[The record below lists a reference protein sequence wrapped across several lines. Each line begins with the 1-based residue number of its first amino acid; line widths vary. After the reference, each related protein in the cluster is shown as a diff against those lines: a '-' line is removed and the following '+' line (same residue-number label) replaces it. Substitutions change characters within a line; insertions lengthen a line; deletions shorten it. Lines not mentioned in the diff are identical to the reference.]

1 MKVTGELTL
10 TVAVGVDAHIETDR
24 EGEGFATKATKVGD
38 VVGAEIMRSKVT
50 LG

>member
-1 MKVTGELTL
+1 MEVAGELTL
-10 TVAVGVDAHIETDR
+10 TVAAGVDAHIEIDR